1 MCGRTSLYIAPEEL
15 ADRFDAAIAFD
26 YEPRYNIS
34 PRQNLA
40 TIRNPDADEI
50 VEQEWGLLPSWA
62 DDPAADVPRPINVR
76 SETVAETP
84 MFRDAFA
91 ECRCLVLADGFY
103 EWQGARGSK
112 QPYRIHLAANE
123 PFAMAGLWNRCANNG
138 ETLETVTILTTEP
151 NDVLAPIHDRMPVVL
166 PVGEEFRWLDA
177 DPDAAQSLCVPY
189 SGDDMEAYAVSTAVN
204 NPGND
209 RPEVVMPAET
219 EQRGVEEFGS

>member
-15 ADRFDAAIAFD
+15 EDRFDATIAFD

-40 TIRNPDADEI
+40 TIRNTDGDNI

-62 DDPAADVPRPINVR
+62 DDPAADGPRPINAR

-84 MFRDAFA
+84 MFREAFA
-91 ECRCLVLADGFY
+91 ERRCLVLADGFY

-112 QPYRIHLAANE
+112 QPYRIHLTDNE
-123 PFAMAGLWNRCANNG
+123 PFAMAGLWNRWTANG
-138 ETLETVTILTTEP
+138 ESMETVTILTTDP
-151 NDVLAPIHDRMPVVL
+151 NDVLEPIHDRMPVVL
-166 PVGEEFRWLDA
+166 PVDAEVRWLDA
-177 DPDAAQSLCVPY
+177 EPKTAQSLCVPY
-189 SGDDMEAYAVSTAVN
+189 PGDDMEAYAVSTAVN

-209 RPEVVMPAET
+209 RPEVVTPAET
-219 EQRGVEEFGS
+219 EQSGIDEF